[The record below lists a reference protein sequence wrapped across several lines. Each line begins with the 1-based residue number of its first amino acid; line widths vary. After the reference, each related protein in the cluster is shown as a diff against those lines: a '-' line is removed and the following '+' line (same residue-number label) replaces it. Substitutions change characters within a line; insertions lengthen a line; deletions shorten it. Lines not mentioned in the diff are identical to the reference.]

1 MKARNTSSRAVALA
15 YREGSAAPRVV
26 AKGQGLL
33 AERIIEKAKEAGVFV
48 HDSPEM
54 VALLMQVDLDSHIP
68 PQLYRAVAELL
79 AFIYMLER
87 GDDVFAPDFSHLPP
101 ADAPIAPYSS
111 DQSQDQSTDS
121 K

>member
-1 MKARNTSSRAVALA
+1 MIKPKTSARAQAIALA

-26 AKGQGLL
+26 AKGKGVI
-33 AERIIEKAKEAGVFV
+33 AERIIEKAKEAGIFV

-54 VALLMQVDLDSHIP
+54 VALLMQVDLDSQIP

-87 GDDVFAPDFSHLPP
+87 GDDITAPDFSYLPP
-101 ADAPIAPYSS
+101 ALDTDAERDSPLS
-111 DQSQDQSTDS
+111 DAL
-121 K
+121 

>member
-1 MKARNTSSRAVALA
+1 MSDKTAKRSQAIALA

-26 AKGQGLL
+26 AKGKGML
-33 AERIIEKAKEAGVFV
+33 AEKIIEKAREAGIFV

-54 VALLMQVDLDSHIP
+54 VALLMQVDLDSQIP

-87 GDDVFAPDFSHLPP
+87 GEDIAAPDFSYL
-101 ADAPIAPYSS
+101 SETTQENSVVS
-111 DQSQDQSTDS
+111 DTHHSDLL
-121 K
+121 

>member
-1 MKARNTSSRAVALA
+1 MKARNSTPRAVALA

-87 GDDVFAPDFSHLPP
+87 GEDVFAPDFSNLPLP
-101 ADAPIAPYSS
+101 DAPTASLP
-111 DQSQDQSTDS
+111 QDQSTDS

>member
-1 MKARNTSSRAVALA
+1 MKARNTTPRAVALA
-15 YREGSAAPRVV
+15 YRDGSSAPRIV

-68 PQLYRAVAELL
+68 AQLYRAVAELL
-79 AFIYMLER
+79 AFIYSLER
-87 GDDVFAPDFSHLPP
+87 GDDVFAPDFSDLPP
-101 ADAPIAPYSS
+101 PDEPIAPP
-111 DQSQDQSTDS
+111 SQDTDS
-121 K
+121 L

>member
-1 MKARNTSSRAVALA
+1 MNIKPKRAQAIALA

-26 AKGQGLL
+26 AKGKGQM
-33 AERIIEKAKEAGVFV
+33 AERIIEKAKEAGIFV

-54 VALLMQVDLDSHIP
+54 VALLMQVDLDSQIP

-87 GDDVFAPDFSHLPP
+87 GDEITAPDFSYLSEQLDQLPA
-101 ADAPIAPYSS
+101 ADTP
-111 DQSQDQSTDS
+111 DS
-121 K
+121 L

>member
-1 MKARNTSSRAVALA
+1 MKARSGSSRAVALA

-87 GDDVFAPDFSHLPP
+87 GEDVFAPDFSNLPP
-101 ADAPIAPYSS
+101 PDEPIAPL
-111 DQSQDQSTDS
+111 QPDQSTDT

>member
-1 MKARNTSSRAVALA
+1 MNTKPKLRSQAIALA

-26 AKGQGLL
+26 AKGKGLL
-33 AERIIEKAKEAGVFV
+33 AERIIEKAKEAGIFV

-54 VALLMQVDLDSHIP
+54 VALLMQVDLDSQIP

-87 GDDVFAPDFSHLPP
+87 GDEIAAPDFGYLAESA
-101 ADAPIAPYSS
+101 ADLGAGKA
-111 DQSQDQSTDS
+111 DDN
-121 K
+121 